1 VCCFVASF
9 DDGPQSVNAFCLG
22 IVYMVVF
29 LKKNYSVYCYTNEG
43 SNLIFSNTYFVMG
56 KI

>member
-1 VCCFVASF
+1 MCCFVASF